1 MARNMRN
8 VIKIQNLLSLILNKL
23 EATELKIERQAN
35 DIKTYIE
42 QHKLDSE
49 TSKLLMAQQKAT
61 KTSIEILRDEIEEL
75 HQVVKLIFNEIG
87 LEQNKEEQ

>member
-1 MARNMRN
+1 MNKQTTE
-8 VIKIQNLLSLILNKL
+8 IKDLLSQILKKL
-23 EATELKIERQAN
+23 EATELKIERQAD

-75 HQVVKLIFNEIG
+75 HQVIKLLFNEIVSD
-87 LEQNKEEQ
+87 QNKEDK

>member
-1 MARNMRN
+1 MEEKSAE
-8 VIKIQNLLSLILNKL
+8 IKDLLRLILKKL
-23 EATELKIERQAN
+23 ETTELKIERQAN
-35 DIKTYIE
+35 DIQTYIK
-42 QHKLDSE
+42 HRGLDSE

-75 HQVVKLIFNEIG
+75 HQVIKIIFNEIG

>member
-1 MARNMRN
+1 MNEKLTEIRE
-8 VIKIQNLLSLILNKL
+8 ILIQILKKL
-23 EATELKIERQAN
+23 ETIELKIERQAD

-42 QHKLDSE
+42 QQELDSE

-75 HQVVKLIFNEIG
+75 HQVVKLIFNEIVSD
-87 LEQNKEEQ
+87 QNKEEN

>member
-1 MARNMRN
+1 MLTNNQIRE
-8 VIKIQNLLSLILNKL
+8 LLRLILKKL
-23 EATELKIERQAN
+23 ETTELKIERQA
-35 DIKTYIE
+35 DEIKTYI
-42 QHKLDSE
+42 KYRCLDSE

-87 LEQNKEEQ
+87 FDQNKKEEK